1 MHSLIFVDNY
11 EVLVIFL
18 KQHKNPYKAILL
30 GTQKYGGFNFWPHPS
45 PLTMWV
51 GNITRELY

>member
-18 KQHKNPYKAILL
+18 KQNKNPYKAILL

-45 PLTMWV
+45 PLTTWI
-51 GNITRELY
+51 GNIT